1 MYFDG
6 TTLITLLADPDR
18 AAAALVGAHRRFT
31 SPLAVIE
38 VLAARP
44 DAGVTEFLDAQ
55 GIELRDMPPAHRL
68 VEFAQAEGGADVGR
82 LLHGACAA
90 YYEAEVFVL
99 PPQV

>member
-6 TTLITLLADPDR
+6 TTLIALIADPDR
-18 AAAALVGAHRRFT
+18 AAAALVGGHRRFT

-38 VLAARP
+38 VLASTP

-55 GIELRDMPPAHRL
+55 GIELRDMPPGHRL
-68 VEFAQAEGGADVGR
+68 VEFARAQGGADVAA

-90 YYEAEVFVL
+90 YYEAEVFTL
-99 PPQV
+99 PPQG